1 MNDLTPVPSSGSAAQ
16 PLAPMGGNPAASSP
30 KFRVHKFLLCLRKFW
45 WIPTVTMI
53 LGLGVAVFTFFHT
66 PPIFV
71 SSGRLWE
78 TEKLRLPDGAAFTD
92 DRDNYLGTQSELLR
106 SPMLRQLVLNRMR
119 AVETNSISVGADG
132 QPLPVQIQVF
142 TSPKSSVYAV
152 EARSANPAFTPAY
165 LDALMNEYLEY
176 RKNIRSEVSSFTL
189 DSIRAQIEKLERELK
204 ADQATLANYEQSNN
218 FAVLQQE
225 NLIEGSYLGK
235 LKTELYDYQLQMEL
249 LDASALEQDSVLA
262 GATNAVDLL
271 FETLHNSGSAT
282 SSTAGRYDAVR
293 QIELLKLDRQ
303 RLSKYLRPQHPK
315 IVKLDEEIA
324 RSQKLIDVYRQQ
336 NQEQITTARQALQ
349 IRMDDTKAFIKQWE
363 DKLSDSNT
371 RIAAADGLKQN
382 VARNQVMYDRLVAL
396 LQNVDI
402 SRNIDQDT
410 LAILEPASPATRS
423 YQEVKSMM
431 TQRVM
436 IGLVLGL
443 GIVFLLALRDDRFM
457 SVVEVTDKF
466 GDNVVGQVPEVPKL
480 AGAAPALLESNDERH
495 IYAESYR
502 NLRSALLY
510 LAIDGQRPKVLLIT
524 SAVPNE
530 GKSTVASNL
539 ARVMAMGSSR
549 VLLIDGDLRKGH
561 LHESLGLQSKP
572 GLSNLLSQPEGAIQ
586 FIQPTNLANLMF
598 LARGDVSGNPGDLF
612 LSPEF
617 DRLLARLR
625 EEYDYILIDSSPVF
639 ASDDATTLAP
649 KMDGT
654 LFVVRSR
661 FSRART
667 VNQALELL
675 NQRQVRLLGMVLNRA
690 DATARSY
697 DFYKYKEYYPAVTK
711 V

>member
-1 MNDLTPVPSSGSAAQ
+1 MNDLTPVP
-16 PLAPMGGNPAASSP
+16 PTGGNPAASSP
-30 KFRVHKFLLCLRKFW
+30 KFRVQKFLLCLRKFW
-45 WIPTVTMI
+45 WIPTVTMF
-53 LGLGVAVFTFFHT
+53 LGFGVAVFTFFHT

-71 SSGRLWE
+71 STGSLWE

-92 DRDNYLGTQSELLR
+92 DRDNYLGTQSQLLG

-119 AVETNSISVGADG
+119 AVETNSIVLGADG

-142 TSPKSSVYAV
+142 ASPKSSVYTM

-165 LDALMNEYLEY
+165 LNALMDQYLEY

-204 ADQATLANYEQSNN
+204 ADQSTLVNYEQSNN

-262 GATNAVDLL
+262 GATNAVDSL
-271 FETLHNSGSAT
+271 FETLHNSSSTT

-349 IRMDDTKAFIKQWE
+349 IKMDDTKAFIKQWE
-363 DKLSDSNT
+363 DKLSDSNA
-371 RIAAADGLKQN
+371 RIAAADGLRQN

-431 TQRVM
+431 TQRIM
-436 IGLVLGL
+436 GGLVLGL

-466 GDNVVGQVPEVPKL
+466 GNNVVGQVPEVSAL
-480 AGAAPALLESNDERH
+480 AGAAPALLESNDDRH

-572 GLSNLLSQPEGAIQ
+572 GLSNLLSQPENAAQ
-586 FIQPTNLANLMF
+586 FIQPTNLPNLMF
-598 LARGDVSGNPGDLF
+598 MARGDVSGNPGDLF